1 MVNNNLF
8 GIKEFCS
15 QPNVKLNN
23 GTKENITFKFCSSH
37 TIIFW
42 SVIFVILIMEK
53 SSNNIVPRIG
63 LGTYN
68 MNSEEAEEMT
78 YAAID
83 YGYRHI
89 DTAAVYRNE
98 DGVGRALKRIFT
110 DTDLERSDI
119 TITTKLWP
127 GGLVEVDRV
136 KNNEGTIKSLEKSL
150 RNLDLEYVDLY
161 LIHSPHAKGKRIE
174 QWETLLSQ
182 QEMGKIKNI
191 GVSNWGINHLEEL
204 NDKGYPL
211 PAANQIELHPWS
223 QKPELV
229 AYLQENNIDIIAY
242 SSLVP
247 LSTWRHK
254 DGENSL
260 KTDQMYKDSEDA
272 DSPFKKLAIKYN
284 VSEAQILLKWALQ
297 LGYAILPKSV
307 QIDRMKDNFDLTFTI
322 DEGDMQLIETLDRG
336 GSVTWEYGDP
346 LAVK

>member
-1 MVNNNLF
+1 M
-8 GIKEFCS
+8 E
-15 QPNVKLNN
+15 
-23 GTKENITFKFCSSH
+23 ENI
-37 TIIFW
+37 
-42 SVIFVILIMEK
+42 
-53 SSNNIVPRIG
+53 NNIIPRVG

-68 MNSEEAEEMT
+68 MNSEEAEEMS
-78 YAAID
+78 YAAIN

-98 DGVGRALKRIFT
+98 DGVGNALKRIF
-110 DTDLERSDI
+110 DNTDLKRSDI

-127 GGLVEVDRV
+127 GGLVKVDRV
-136 KNNEGTIKSLEKSL
+136 KNKVGTIKSLDKSL
-150 RNLDLEYVDLY
+150 RNLNLDFVDLY
-161 LIHSPHAKGKRIE
+161 LIHSPHAKNKRLD

-182 QEMGKIKNI
+182 QEQHKVKNI
-191 GVSNWGINHLEEL
+191 GVSNWGINHIEEL

-229 AYLQENNIDIIAY
+229 TYLKEKGIDIIAY

-260 KTDQMYKDSEDA
+260 KTDEMYKDGEDSE
-272 DSPFKKLAIKYN
+272 SPFKKLATKYE
-284 VSEAQILLKWALQ
+284 VTEAQVLLKWALQ
-297 LGYAILPKSV
+297 LGYAILPKSI
-307 QIDRMKDNFDLTFTI
+307 QIERMKNNYDLNFII
-322 DEGDMQLIETLDRG
+322 DEDDMLIIKDLDRG

>member
-1 MVNNNLF
+1 MKMN
-8 GIKEFCS
+8 
-15 QPNVKLNN
+15 
-23 GTKENITFKFCSSH
+23 T
-37 TIIFW
+37 
-42 SVIFVILIMEK
+42 
-53 SSNNIVPRIG
+53 NNIVPRIG

-68 MNSEEAEEMT
+68 MNSQEAEDMT
-78 YAAID
+78 YAAIE

-98 DGVGRALKRIFT
+98 DGVGAALRKIFA
-110 DTDLERSDI
+110 DTDLKRSDL

-127 GGLVEVDRV
+127 GGLVKVDRV
-136 KNNEGTIKSLEKSL
+136 KNKEGTIKSLDKSL
-150 RNLDLEYVDLY
+150 RNLDLDFVDLY
-161 LIHSPHAKGKRIE
+161 LIHSPHAKNKRLD

-182 QEMGKIKNI
+182 QEQNKVKNI
-191 GVSNWGINHLEEL
+191 GVSNWGINHIEEL

-229 AYLQENNIDIIAY
+229 SYLKEKGIDIIAY

-260 KTDQMYKDSEDA
+260 KTDEMYKDSENSE
-272 DSPFKKLAIKYN
+272 SPFKKLASQYE
-284 VSEAQILLKWALQ
+284 VTEAQLLLKWALQ
-297 LGYAILPKSV
+297 LGYAILPKSI
-307 QIDRMKDNFDLTFTI
+307 QIDRMKNNFDLNFTI
-322 DEGDMQLIETLDRG
+322 SEIDMQLIEQLDRG